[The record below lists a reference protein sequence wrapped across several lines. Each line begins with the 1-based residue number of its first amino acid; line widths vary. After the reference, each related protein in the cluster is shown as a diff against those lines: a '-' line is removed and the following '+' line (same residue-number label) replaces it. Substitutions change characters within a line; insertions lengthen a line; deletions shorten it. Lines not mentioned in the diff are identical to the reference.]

1 MIAVEIHPDVRP
13 HFGDVGREDTCDSCY
28 SRYLL
33 TKDDVSVGT
42 WQRPSKT
49 EDGFVYWRWTCP
61 NCGQTSSFRQ
71 KLVSPLKEVPKIK
84 EEPKRS
90 RFSGVIFW
98 LAIVIAILAT
108 VGSVF
113 L

>member
-1 MIAVEIHPDVRP
+1 MIPIEVYPNVILD
-13 HFGDVGREDTCDSCY
+13 FGDVGREATCDSCY

-33 TKDDVSVGT
+33 EKNDVQIGS
-42 WQRPSKT
+42 WQRPSIFH
-49 EDGFVYWRWTCP
+49 DGFVYWRWTCP
-61 NCGQTSSFRQ
+61 NCGETSSFREN
-71 KLVSPLKEVPKIK
+71 LVSPLKEVPKIK

-90 RFSGVIFW
+90 RFSDVIFW